1 MTQEEESRDI
11 LEEIRAGMAAVTAQ
25 QLLEAP
31 PFAQMREPG
40 EPPLGEA
47 DEYLKR
53 LFWYIVAEG
62 KKLEPLVE
70 EAQRLASELKGES
83 IHLPDGS
90 ILVSPTP
97 EHFATAVRIK
107 ELHEALEIPIQLN
120 NGLWLIFYAEARR
133 RNPLLRQCTRPIIC
147 VDWTFSDADYEGAEQ
162 GGIGPANDQ
171 ESFPGTFL
179 HLAESDTPQ

>member
-1 MTQEEESRDI
+1 MTQEESREI
-11 LEEIRAGMAAVTAQ
+11 LEEIRAGMVAVTAE

-31 PFAQMREPG
+31 RGAQMREPG
-40 EPPLGEA
+40 EPSLGEA

-53 LFWYIVAEG
+53 LFLYIVAEG

-70 EAQRLASELKGES
+70 EGQRLASELKGES
-83 IHLPDGS
+83 INLPDGS

-97 EHFATAVRIK
+97 EHFATAARIK

-120 NGLWLIFYAEARR
+120 NGLWLIFCAEARR
-133 RNPLLRQCTRPIIC
+133 RNPLLRQCARPIVC
-147 VDWTFSDADYEGAEQ
+147 VDWTFSDANYEGAEPE
-162 GGIGPANDQ
+162 GVGPANDQ
-171 ESFPGTFL
+171 ESFPGIFL

>member
-1 MTQEEESRDI
+1 MTQEESREI
-11 LEEIRAGMAAVTAQ
+11 LEEIRAGMAAVTAE

-53 LFWYIVAEG
+53 LFLYIVAEG

-70 EAQRLASELKGES
+70 EGQRLASELKGES

-120 NGLWLIFYAEARR
+120 NGLWLIFCAEARR
-133 RNPLLRQCTRPIIC
+133 RNPLLRQCVRPVVC
-147 VDWTFSDADYEGAEQ
+147 ADWAFSDADYEGAEQ
-162 GGIGPANDQ
+162 RGTESSHDQ
-171 ESFPGTFL
+171 GSFPGIFL
-179 HLAESDTPQ
+179 HPAESDTPQ

>member
-1 MTQEEESRDI
+1 MIQEEESLDI
-11 LEEIRAGMAAVTAQ
+11 LEEIRAGMAAVTAE

-31 PFAQMREPG
+31 RGAQMREPG
-40 EPPLGEA
+40 EPSLGEA

-53 LFWYIVAEG
+53 FFWYIVAKA

-70 EAQRLASELKGES
+70 EVQRLVSEIKGES

-97 EHFATAVRIK
+97 EHLATAVQIK

-133 RNPLLRQCTRPIIC
+133 RNPLLRQCARPMVC
-147 VDWTFSDADYEGAEQ
+147 ADWTFSDVDYEGAEQ
-162 GGIGPANDQ
+162 GGAESANGQ